1 MCTEQALPGDF
12 IFTTHLTNPMEPSNP
27 EQPPCPGLLFLPPKP
42 IPVFGPPYSYPW
54 TKDTRWT
61 KDTSPKSSP
70 HFPSMTPPPGSPPP
84 QPHFWNICSSVLSF
98 LIWTEGPSFPK

>member
-42 IPVFGPPYSYPW
+42 IPVFGPPTP
-54 TKDTRWT
+54 THGLRTPGGLRT
-61 KDTSPKSSP
+61 PVQSP
-70 HFPSMTPPPGSPPP
+70 HHTFPA
-84 QPHFWNICSSVLSF
+84 
-98 LIWTEGPSFPK
+98 